1 MKLYSPP
8 NSGYP
13 QELPDR
19 WRFEDGTVR
28 TDLKSLSDAQLKS
41 LNWLGP
47 IYIPVARQLDE
58 EGNDVLESYDYDG
71 ETHKAVWYRAER
83 KFVIVEK
90 DVDETPYENGD
101 VVLPEEPQPNWN
113 DFRSSLITCVELNQ
127 FLGSAVSV
135 LPVIALA
142 LPTIVLHI
150 ERDGIGDFNSAWRAL
165 SLTMNGIP
173 ESLKGTLIAA
183 AEENLLPS
191 EFIDILKNN

>member
-28 TDLKSLSDAQLKS
+28 TDLKSLSDTELRQ

-47 IYIPVARQLDE
+47 INTPVSRQLDE
-58 EGNDVLESYDYDG
+58 DGNDVLESYDYDG

-83 KFVIVEK
+83 KFVIVTK
-90 DVDETPYENGD
+90 DTDETPYENGT
-101 VVLPEEPQPNWN
+101 VVLPEEPQPNWSN
-113 DFRSSLITCVELNQ
+113 FRSSLITSAELNQ

-150 ERDGIGDFNSAWRAL
+150 EKDGIDDFKSAWRAL
-165 SLTMNGIP
+165 SFAMNGIP
-173 ESLKGTLIAA
+173 ESLKATLIAT

-191 EFIDILKNN
+191 EFIDILRNN

>member
-8 NSGYP
+8 NSGHP

-47 IYIPVARQLDE
+47 IYIPVSRQLDE
-58 EGNDVLESYDYDG
+58 DGNDVLESYDYDG

-83 KFVIVEK
+83 RYVIVEK
-90 DVDETPYENGD
+90 DVDETPYENGT

-113 DFRSSLITCVELNQ
+113 DFRSSLISSVALNQ
-127 FLGSAVSV
+127 FLESAVHA
-135 LPVIALA
+135 LPVVALA
-142 LPTIVLHI
+142 LPTIVLTI
-150 ERDGIGDFNSAWRAL
+150 ERDGIGTFSSAWRAL
-165 SLTMNGIP
+165 SAAMNGIP
-173 ESLKGTLIAA
+173 EDLKVELTNA
-183 AEENLLPS
+183 AEENSLPA
-191 EFIDILKNN
+191 EFIEILKNS